1 MHKKHLLFPLFFCF
15 FCLLYTSQVNGQGR
29 SDTTVTINDTTNI
42 EALFKKARE
51 FSYDNNHSQARRIC
65 LKILERKPNYFEVR
79 TFLGRTYAWEKQYDN
94 ARTELSRVLI
104 ERENDYE
111 ALNALFDVEFWT
123 ESYSLA
129 GDYLKVALGFYPTSE
144 ELLLK
149 KAKLQI
155 KLEDKGEA
163 ALTLRRILDLNPGQK
178 EAIRM
183 MNSLEGRKLSNNF
196 QASLLVDLFDNKNA
210 QHLGSVEVGHNFT
223 FGSLTFRTNYAD
235 RFNKK
240 GLQFELESYAHF
252 TSTTYINLLAGYSD
266 KSILAKQNALTG
278 LFPNT
283 KATAEIYQKLPKGF
297 EVSLGVRYQKFTTC
311 TTFYS
316 ASLSNYYKDYWFS
329 VRTFITPK
337 TDSIVKEASL
347 NKSSI
352 TVIGNIRIYFGDSD
366 NYLGFKAGSGRSPDE
381 NQTLD
386 VATFYQTF
394 QGGIELQKR
403 AFGRWIMKC
412 DLSYGKEVPIRTGD
426 IQRISTTITLK
437 TVF

>member
-1 MHKKHLLFPLFFCF
+1 MRKKDLLTLFFVPV
-15 FCLLYTSQVNGQGR
+15 FCLVFAQAAKGQGR
-29 SDTTVTINDTTNI
+29 ADTTIIVTDTTNI

-51 FSYDNNHSQARRIC
+51 LSYDNKYSQARRIC
-65 LKILERKPNYFEVR
+65 QKILEKKPNYYEVR

-129 GDYLKVALGFYPTSE
+129 GDYLKIALGFYPTSE
-144 ELLLK
+144 ELLIK

-155 KLEDKGEA
+155 KLEEKGEA

-178 EAIRM
+178 EAIRL
-183 MNSLEGRKLSNNF
+183 MNTLEGRKLSNNF
-196 QASLLVDLFDNKNA
+196 QTGFLVDLFDSKNP
-210 QHLGSVEVGHNFT
+210 QHLYSVEVGHNFN
-223 FGSLTFRTNYAD
+223 FGSLTFRNNYAD

-252 TSTTYINLLAGYSD
+252 TSKNYVNLLVGYSD
-266 KSILAKQNALTG
+266 KKILASKNQTSGIFPDYKFTG
-278 LFPNT
+278 
-283 KATAEIYQKLPKGF
+283 EIYQKLPKGF
-297 EVSLGVRYQKFTTC
+297 EVSFGIRYQKFSKSS
-311 TTFYS
+311 TFYS

-329 VRTFITPK
+329 IRTFITPK
-337 TDSIVKEASL
+337 TDSIVRDARLDKTSV
-347 NKSSI
+347 
-352 TVIGNIRIYFGDSD
+352 TVIGNIRVYFGDSD

-381 NQTLD
+381 TETLD

-394 QGGIELQKR
+394 QGGVELQKR
-403 AFGRWIMKC
+403 AFGRWLMKC
-412 DLSYGKEVPIRTGD
+412 DVSYGKETPVRARN